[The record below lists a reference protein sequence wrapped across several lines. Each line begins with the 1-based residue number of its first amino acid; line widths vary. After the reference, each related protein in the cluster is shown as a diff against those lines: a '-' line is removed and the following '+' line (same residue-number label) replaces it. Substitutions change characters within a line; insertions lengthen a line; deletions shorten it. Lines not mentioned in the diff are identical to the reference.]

1 MHIIGK
7 YIFDLKATT
16 ADGLS
21 LQKELQQTIEQKL
34 LPRMEHLFD
43 GIAAEDVS
51 IAIDQIDVEIDIAEG
66 SDWLDKLLDEILE
79 KMQANILT
87 QINYVRNEVD
97 EHKEGI
103 ERLPASSGLFKS
115 KALMAIEKLAFFLKN
130 GYLPWW
136 CAAEEFNLKE
146 ESIIEALQ
154 SSETSTNDTEFLK
167 QELRITLSN
176 EKAIERLFQ
185 QFSVNLF
192 HSLVKFLVP
201 LESLSILETI
211 EEYELF
217 EQEKKLPELYGR
229 KRMDEFKKDLL
240 LTALKR
246 HSDMNW
252 KKFIE
257 ERALKEVNGKFTQTL
272 SGDVD
277 GIHGEPTI
285 IKQKQS
291 SAKQFPRE
299 LDEKDQDQLL
309 QKDNDKDQA
318 RVQLFNQKGEK
329 DQPQQQE
336 PNRKNEKDQA
346 QLIRKLFSVQDVRP
360 DEEIFIAN
368 AGLVIVAPF
377 LPRLFENLGWLRDI
391 ELLSPIRAIYL
402 LHYLGSGNPVGMEY
416 EFTLNKILCGV
427 DVNEPLSHAED
438 LGSNELE
445 EANKV
450 LMAILE
456 HWKVLKN
463 TSIEGLRESFLLRNG
478 KLSRTDDKW
487 LLQVEQKSYDML
499 LQSLPWTIN
508 LIQLPFMK
516 TSLNVEW
523 T

>member
-1 MHIIGK
+1 M
-7 YIFDLKATT
+7 
-16 ADGLS
+16 
-21 LQKELQQTIEQKL
+21 
-34 LPRMEHLFD
+34 
-43 GIAAEDVS
+43 
-51 IAIDQIDVEIDIAEG
+51 
-66 SDWLDKLLDEILE
+66 
-79 KMQANILT
+79 
-87 QINYVRNEVD
+87 
-97 EHKEGI
+97 
-103 ERLPASSGLFKS
+103 
-115 KALMAIEKLAFFLKN
+115 
-130 GYLPWW
+130 
-136 CAAEEFNLKE
+136 
-146 ESIIEALQ
+146 
-154 SSETSTNDTEFLK
+154 
-167 QELRITLSN
+167 
-176 EKAIERLFQ
+176 
-185 QFSVNLF
+185 
-192 HSLVKFLVP
+192 
-201 LESLSILETI
+201 
-211 EEYELF
+211 
-217 EQEKKLPELYGR
+217 
-229 KRMDEFKKDLL
+229 
-240 LTALKR
+240 
-246 HSDMNW
+246 
-252 KKFIE
+252 
-257 ERALKEVNGKFTQTL
+257 
-272 SGDVD
+272 
-277 GIHGEPTI
+277 
-285 IKQKQS
+285 
-291 SAKQFPRE
+291 
-299 LDEKDQDQLL
+299 
-309 QKDNDKDQA
+309 
-318 RVQLFNQKGEK
+318 QLFNQKGEK

-377 LPRLFENLGWLRDI
+377 LPRLFENLGWLRDK